1 MVGGQ
6 KCPRR
11 GREGVAGGRVRARTC
26 FIHVCAPAGTRCVW
40 SNIAA
45 DSAHQSSLLPATTT
59 ETERDAQRRAHAR
72 LPSPAPAA
80 SRARLPRAA
89 RRAARPTR
97 IRLPPARPRYA
108 ASAPRREFD
117 KYSQYSWQLALLTRI
132 LNSDAQTP
140 ALSCPSAR
148 RRRDARGLVGYETT
162 VPRRRVE
169 YVEYVN
175 TSTHERTT

>member
-117 KYSQYSWQLALLTRI
+117 KYSWQLALLALGRI
-132 LNSDAQTP
+132 CFIPTP
-140 ALSCPSAR
+140 R
-148 RRRDARGLVGYETT
+148 RRRSRVRLRGADGTREGWSGTRTKRRSLVVAST
-162 VPRRRVE
+162 R
-169 YVEYVN
+169 EYVN
-175 TSTHERTT
+175 TLQRTT